1 MIRENKNKKSDQRES
16 HLLRVGLVMVAI
28 FRRTGLDMAGRGV
41 VGLCSAGAGG
51 LLMTYR
57 GVDTD
62 TVEIL
67 LGAGE

>member
-1 MIRENKNKKSDQRES
+1 M
-16 HLLRVGLVMVAI
+16 RVGLVMVAI

-67 LGAGE
+67 LEAGE